1 MALSLDFTGVNVS
14 DMDPLYSGHYWA
26 ATCLDMNNN
35 EDYTKDPR
43 IGEWPNV
50 LFLG

>member
-1 MALSLDFTGVNVS
+1 MALGLDFTSVNVS

-35 EDYTKDPR
+35 DDYTKDSS
-43 IGEWPNV
+43 IGK
-50 LFLG
+50 